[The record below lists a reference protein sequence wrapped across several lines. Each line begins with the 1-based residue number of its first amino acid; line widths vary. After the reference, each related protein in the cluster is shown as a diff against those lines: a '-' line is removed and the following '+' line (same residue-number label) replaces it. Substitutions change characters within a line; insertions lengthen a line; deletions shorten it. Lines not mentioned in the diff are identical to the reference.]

1 MSVDSQLIH
10 PTIPISEIV
19 EGICAMKSNVSQQLH
34 EIYLEHQPDLVFIE
48 CSGIEPLSVVD
59 ACLTPVLAPIT
70 TIRSMLGII
79 DAKLYEKIET
89 YPRDIQ
95 ALFYEQL
102 SHCSTLFV
110 NKIDIA
116 ILIKSLAY

>member
-1 MSVDSQLIH
+1 
-10 PTIPISEIV
+10 
-19 EGICAMKSNVSQQLH
+19 MKSNVSQQLH

-48 CSGIEPLSVVD
+48 CGIAEPLAVVD

-89 YPRDIQ
+89 YP
-95 ALFYEQL
+95 
-102 SHCSTLFV
+102 
-110 NKIDIA
+110 
-116 ILIKSLAY
+116 

>member
-1 MSVDSQLIH
+1 
-10 PTIPISEIV
+10 
-19 EGICAMKSNVSQQLH
+19 
-34 EIYLEHQPDLVFIE
+34 
-48 CSGIEPLSVVD
+48 
-59 ACLTPVLAPIT
+59 
-70 TIRSMLGII
+70 MLGII

-116 ILIKSLAY
+116 DFNQVARLLRHLGSLMETQTYTSKWRINVKHIVKRETFRC